1 MNSDKQYR
9 IALVLYTQGLD
20 YDDRIRKEILTIQNL
35 FSNVSFHIFAVEANN
50 REEEGG
56 TSYGIPYRIPYLKS
70 RDQFASGTHTLIKA
84 WDFYQSIKKD
94 LKRFDVIWCADVETF
109 LFVLLTRK
117 KPIVWD
123 LHELPNRFL
132 VNGMMKKL
140 FNCLESRCSVMIH
153 ANEQRLQY
161 LIDKG
166 YIRHQER
173 NFVLRNY
180 PQFNE
185 IDTDYDETYQ
195 HFDDWLGDSKCA
207 YLQGINGQDRAD
219 IESLEAIL
227 SVEGLKGVVVGYT
240 RPELLSLL
248 EEKHSQEEL
257 RTRLYFTGRVK
268 QLKTP
273 QYIKRCIFGMVF
285 YKNTCM
291 NNWYCEANRFFQ
303 NIINGNPVIVG
314 QNPSLKETVNDYH
327 LGVVAETDGSNSK
340 AIHEAIMELLSRYD
354 YYKENVNENKDNW
367 LWNQQEPIVREIVN
381 KMLS

>member
-1 MNSDKQYR
+1 MDRNKHYKV
-9 IALVLYTQGLD
+9 ALVLYTQGLD
-20 YDDRIRKEILTIQNL
+20 YDDRIRKEMLTIQNL
-35 FSNVSFHIFAVEANN
+35 YSNISFKVFAVDANN
-50 REEEGG
+50 REEEGI
-56 TSYGIPYRIPYLKS
+56 TSYGVPYKIPYLKS
-70 RDQFASGTHTLIKA
+70 RAKYASGTHTLRKA
-84 WDFYQSIKKD
+84 WDFYKTIRKD
-94 LKRFDVIWCADVETF
+94 LRQYDIIWCADVETF
-109 LFVLLTRK
+109 FFVLFTTK

-123 LHELPNRFL
+123 LHELPNRFMSSGL
-132 VNGMMKKL
+132 MKKL
-140 FNCLESRCSVMIH
+140 FVYLESRCTVMIH

-161 LIDKG
+161 LIDNG
-166 YIRHQER
+166 FVTHRER
-173 NFVLRNY
+173 NYVLRNY
-180 PQFNE
+180 PQFKE
-185 IDTDYDETYQ
+185 IDPEYDETYQ
-195 HFDDWLGDSKCA
+195 RFDNWLGRNNCV
-207 YLQGINGQDRAD
+207 YLQGINAQDRAD
-219 IESLEAIL
+219 VESIDAVL